1 MNTKRTEKRKLV
13 SENHI
18 EDLFVFD
25 DIRMILSA
33 DKGLGYTIHMYIEEV
48 NKQYL
53 QINEQ
58 QHFSISDV
66 DEEWY
71 ISSVL
76 DYITQAKLHLLLELS
91 KIITPRF

>member
-1 MNTKRTEKRKLV
+1 
-13 SENHI
+13 
-18 EDLFVFD
+18 
-25 DIRMILSA
+25 MILSA
-33 DKGLGYTIHMYIEEV
+33 NKGLGYTIMYV
-48 NKQYL
+48 KDVKNQYL
-53 QINEQ
+53 WLNEQ

-91 KIITPRF
+91 KIITP